1 VLGIVTCNPH
11 KIIIIIII
19 IIIIM
24 VINCRRVRWT
34 EHVTRIAWMRNGK
47 KILGGKT
54 ERKRSFGIPRRRWES
69 ITIDLKETGW
79 ELVDWIHLDQGTK
92 Q

>member
-1 VLGIVTCNPH
+1 
-11 KIIIIIII
+11 
-19 IIIIM
+19 
-24 VINCRRVRWT
+24 
-34 EHVTRIAWMRNGK
+34 MRNGK